1 MVVVPRHKAE
11 SATAPEVPRVAAEDV
26 EGPLLLIIDRQP
38 LFLAALGTLL
48 TAPPVSARLRYA
60 QGSDDGLAI
69 VEQGGVDLVF
79 CELRAG
85 PISALSLAQRLAE
98 LTPKVPVIVLGDSE
112 DEHLLS
118 AAVQDSVAGVF
129 TKDAALDE
137 FLVGVS
143 AVLAGHRAVG
153 AKLMTRL
160 LGRLAEQ
167 PTAMHRTQKQLS
179 ATELDILRMVG
190 EAQSIQAIA
199 LSRGISH
206 KTVRNHL
213 ANIYRKLD
221 LRSRTE
227 AMLFAAR
234 MGLTSS

>member
-1 MVVVPRHKAE
+1 VVVVPGHKPD
-11 SATAPEVPRVAAEDV
+11 SAVAPEPSQVADSAA
-26 EGPLLLIIDRQP
+26 EGPLVLIIDRQP

-48 TAPPVSARLRYA
+48 TAAPVSARLRYA
-60 QGSDDGLAI
+60 RESDDGLAI
-69 VEQGGVDLVF
+69 VEQGGVSLVF

-85 PISALSLAQRLAE
+85 PISALSLAERLAE
-98 LTPKVPVIVLGDSE
+98 RTPKVPVIVLGDSE

-118 AAVQDSVAGVF
+118 VAVQDGVAGVF

-167 PTAMHRTQKQLS
+167 PTTLHRTQKQLS

-190 EAQSIQAIA
+190 QAQSIQAIA